1 MRSRII
7 SFALLLRHCSCR
19 PWFVFEIRTELYLN
33 MYLFRFPRTGS
44 GLSKL
49 TYWKFQSET
58 LLSSHLSTGY
68 VVINLKPIPFGCVHS
83 SVWRRRMFCLPA
95 LDWPQARSVALSID
109 RAFVIK
115 VNLLPVALLY
125 YNWLDLKACSSMF
138 WRFHWRFT
146 LLHLEYSSFT
156 TSKYCYA

>member
-7 SFALLLRHCSCR
+7 SFALLLRHCR
-19 PWFVFEIRTELYLN
+19 PWFVFEIRTGFYTYLN

-68 VVINLKPIPFGCVHS
+68 VVINLKPIPFVHS

-95 LDWPQARSVALSID
+95 LDWPQARAVALSID
-109 RAFVIK
+109 RAFVVK

-125 YNWLDLKACSSMF
+125 YNWLYLKARSTMF

-146 LLHLEYSSFT
+146 LLHLEYSSCT